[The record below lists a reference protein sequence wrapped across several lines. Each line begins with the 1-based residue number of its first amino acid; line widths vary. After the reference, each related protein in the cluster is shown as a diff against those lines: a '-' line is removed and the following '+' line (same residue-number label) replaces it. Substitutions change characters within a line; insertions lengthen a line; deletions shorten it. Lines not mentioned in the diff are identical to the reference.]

1 MRISAG
7 VQTCALPIYPGGAP
21 VGGDWFA
28 IKGQTGAAGMRVL
41 IGDGAEVAAAAPF
54 SASISGDNEGSGTV
68 AVRTNPAAAAIPAPA
83 PSSFVIQA
91 GAGNIYEIIDAA
103 DTAVPPTVLAS
114 GPYVNRKSV
123 V

>member
-28 IKGQTGAAGMRVL
+28 IKGQTGAAGMRVM

-54 SASISGDNEGSGTV
+54 SASISGDTEGSGTI
-68 AVRTNPAAAAIPAPA
+68 AVRTNPAAAAMPAPA
-83 PSSFVIQA
+83 PSRFGIPARA
-91 GAGNIYEIIDAA
+91 GHRSEIIDAD

-114 GPYVNRKSV
+114 SERKSGV
-123 V
+123 EGK